1 MKRLIIVAIAIVVGL
16 TLATVGAHPASA
28 EQPVPDLHLGF
39 EESVNVGD
47 PMIVTAYLV
56 DPAGSP
62 IRGVPVDLI
71 RDATFLNVSGSVSLG
86 SSLTDDTGKVVVSY
100 IPASEG
106 EITINAVFAG
116 SETFAPV
123 TDSSVLV
130 VLPGSEQYREE
141 PPFRVPGTNIW
152 MVVGIVGAVWTFY
165 LIAFAA
171 LFRIGS
177 APDV

>member
-1 MKRLIIVAIAIVVGL
+1 MKRSLSIAIAIGMI
-16 TLATVGAHPASA
+16 LAASGVHPASA
-28 EQPVPDLHLGF
+28 EQPVPDLYLGF
-39 EESVNVGD
+39 EESVSVGD
-47 PMIVTAYLV
+47 PVVVTAYLV

-62 IRGVPVDLI
+62 IRGVQIDLI
-71 RDATFLNVSGSVSLG
+71 RNATFLNVSGSVSLG
-86 SSLTDDTGKVVVSY
+86 SLLTDDSGKVAVSY
-100 IPASEG
+100 IPATEG

-123 TDSSVLV
+123 TDSGVLV
-130 VLPGSEQYREE
+130 VLPGPEQYREE

-152 MVVGIVGAVWTFY
+152 MVVGIIGTVWAFY

-177 APDV
+177 APDA